1 MESKNHSRAEVI
13 MDTYKLDSNGIL
25 NIINFDKYEYI
36 VLASN
41 ILMSNGNKLT
51 FYHKID
57 KNDNIINLHSGD
69 SFNIGYDYDLQ
80 HLVSSFMNANSECLL
95 FKNRI
100 EFLEWIKK
108 QPGLKNGVF
117 YRKNIMSAD

>member
-25 NIINFDKYEYI
+25 KIINFDKYEYI
-36 VLASN
+36 VMVSSIVIFN
-41 ILMSNGNKLT
+41 VHKLT

-57 KNDNIINLHSGD
+57 KNGNIINLHSGD

-95 FKNRI
+95 FKNRT

>member
-1 MESKNHSRAEVI
+1 LESEDYLHEGVI

-25 NIINFDKYEYI
+25 KIINFDKYEYI
-36 VLASN
+36 VMVSSIVIFN
-41 ILMSNGNKLT
+41 VYKLT

-57 KNDNIINLHSGD
+57 KNGNIINLHSGD
-69 SFNIGYDYDLQ
+69 GFNIGYDYDLQ

>member
-1 MESKNHSRAEVI
+1 

-36 VLASN
+36 VMVSSIVIFN
-41 ILMSNGNKLT
+41 VHKLT

-57 KNDNIINLHSGD
+57 KNGNIINLHSGD

-100 EFLEWIKK
+100 EFLEWIKE

-117 YRKNIMSAD
+117 YRKNIMSVD

>member
-1 MESKNHSRAEVI
+1 

-25 NIINFDKYEYI
+25 KIINFDKYEYI
-36 VLASN
+36 VMVSRIVIFN
-41 ILMSNGNKLT
+41 VYKLT

-95 FKNRI
+95 FKNRT
-100 EFLEWIKK
+100 EFLEWIKE

>member
-36 VLASN
+36 VMVSSIVIFN
-41 ILMSNGNKLT
+41 VHKLT

-57 KNDNIINLHSGD
+57 KNGNIINLHSGD

-95 FKNRI
+95 FKNRT

>member
-1 MESKNHSRAEVI
+1 

-95 FKNRI
+95 FKNST
-100 EFLEWIKK
+100 EFLGWIKE
-108 QPGLKNGVF
+108 QPGLKNV
-117 YRKNIMSAD
+117 

>member
-1 MESKNHSRAEVI
+1 MESEDYLHEGVI

-25 NIINFDKYEYI
+25 KIINFDKYEYI
-36 VLASN
+36 VMVSSIVIFN
-41 ILMSNGNKLT
+41 VYKLT

-57 KNDNIINLHSGD
+57 KNGNIINLHSGD
-69 SFNIGYDYDLQ
+69 GFNIGCDYDLQ